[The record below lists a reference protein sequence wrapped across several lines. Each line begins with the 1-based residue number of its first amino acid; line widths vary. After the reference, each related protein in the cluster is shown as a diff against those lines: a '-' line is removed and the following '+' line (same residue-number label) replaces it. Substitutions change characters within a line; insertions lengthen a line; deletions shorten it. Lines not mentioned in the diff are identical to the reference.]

1 MKNKRSKTR
10 AENTEKKTRSGQIDE
25 DVLKQVSR
33 EDIFKA
39 LDDEKLLKRAEFNF
53 FCELL
58 SLSKKLNEAL
68 NDLNQLISVLG
79 AEKIGAFYKTLM
91 TNVVEEKKRL
101 ELQEKISQSHK
112 KRAKKVDKTELN

>member
-1 MKNKRSKTR
+1 MT
-10 AENTEKKTRSGQIDE
+10 ENTEKKTRSGQIDE

-91 TNVVEEKKRL
+91 TNVAEEKKRL

-112 KRAKKVDKTELN
+112 KKAKKVDKTELN